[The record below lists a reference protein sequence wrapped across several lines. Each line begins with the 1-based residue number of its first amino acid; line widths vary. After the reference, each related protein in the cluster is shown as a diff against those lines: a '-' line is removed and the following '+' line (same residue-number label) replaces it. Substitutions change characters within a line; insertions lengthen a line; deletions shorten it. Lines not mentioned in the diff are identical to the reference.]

1 MGTVGKVMG
10 SFHVLVIGG
19 GSTGAAV
26 AHDLALRGLKV
37 TLVERGEIAS
47 GTTGRN
53 HCLLHSG
60 GRYCMSDKVSAVECA
75 QENAILRRIMP
86 GSMELND
93 GLFVALNE
101 QDLIFAERFRD
112 ACADCG
118 IRAEWLTPE
127 QVLALEPNVSPH
139 NLGAFRVP
147 DGVFEPMRF
156 CLSFLASAKSNGAR
170 ILPFIRVEDLVVHGH
185 SVRGVKIRDRIRGHS
200 DQIGAD
206 LVVNAAGPWSA
217 KIGAMASVEVPVAPT
232 PGVMISIRGRHTQR
246 VINRLGLP
254 ADGDIVVPQRETS
267 IVGTTSWTVQD
278 ADYIPIPDD
287 HVQLLLKRGLE
298 LVPSLAESEPR
309 GIFTVARPLIRWKND
324 DAREIPRS
332 FVSIDHAAEGIE
344 GLVSVLG
351 GKTTT
356 ARTMAEETADLVCAK
371 LGIEASCRTRET
383 ELLSYRAYYHAED

>member
-1 MGTVGKVMG
+1 MA
-10 SFHVLVIGG
+10 SYHVLVIGG

-26 AHDLALRGLKV
+26 AHDLALRGLAV

-60 GRYCMSDKVSAVECA
+60 GRYCMSDKLSAVECA

-101 QDLIFAERFRD
+101 QDLAFTERFQD
-112 ACADCG
+112 ACAECG
-118 IRAEWLTPE
+118 IPTEWLSPE
-127 QVLALEPNVSPH
+127 QVLAIEPNLNAQ

-156 CLSFLASAKSNGAR
+156 CLSFLASAKGNGAR
-170 ILPFIRVEDLVVHGH
+170 IAPFTRVEDLIMHGH
-185 SVRGVKIRDRIRGHS
+185 SVQGVKVRERMRGRD

-206 LVVNAAGPWSA
+206 LVVNAAGPWTGQ
-217 KIGAMASVEVPVAPT
+217 IGAMAGVEVPVALT
-232 PGVMISIRGRHTQR
+232 PGVMISLRGRYTQR

-254 ADGDIVVPQRETS
+254 SDGDIVVPQRETS
-267 IVGTTSWTVQD
+267 IVGTTSWQVQE
-278 ADYIPIPDD
+278 ADYIPIPED
-287 HVQLLLKRGLE
+287 HVQRLLGRGCA
-298 LVPSLAESEPR
+298 LVPSLAQSEPR
-309 GIFTVARPLIRWKND
+309 GIFTVARPLIQKKTD
-324 DAREIPRS
+324 DEREIPRS
-332 FVSIDHAAEGIE
+332 FACFDHAAEGVE
-344 GLVSVLG
+344 GLVTVLG

-356 ARTMAEETADLVCAK
+356 ARAMAEDAGDLVCSK
-371 LGIEASCRTRET
+371 LGIEAPCRTRET
-383 ELLSYRAYYHAED
+383 ELLSYRACYHAGD